1 MRVMETE
8 ISEIGIGPRNKI
20 CEKFETNLFKKA
32 VLTEASLL
40 QGARK
45 FLEENKFVEVVVP
58 HLVSATGSC
67 EVIETLFEVPYFD
80 RTAFLTQ
87 TAQLYLEAVV
97 PFLGGKVWTFGPSF
111 RAESRVDNRHLTEF
125 SLLELEFEGDF
136 QLLLNTIEEM
146 FVRMIFEANRELA
159 QNMKIPF
166 RRMSY
171 SEAIG
176 RLGLAFGMDIQS
188 SDEQKLLEQNKNQ
201 PMFLTHFPKEL
212 KYFNMRENDSNSKLV
227 NSADFIVPH
236 GGECAGAAER
246 EYNPARLLQRLQESA
261 MFINYKAKGG
271 NPHAFDWYINSYFK
285 HNYSLHSGFGMGLNR
300 VTKYVLQLEDIRD
313 STAYPVNKE
322 LLY

>member
-1 MRVMETE
+1 MEPR
-8 ISEIGIGPRNKI
+8 ISEIETELRNEI
-20 CEKFETNLFKKA
+20 CERFETDLFRKA

-40 QGARK
+40 RGARK

-136 QLLLNTIEEM
+136 QQLLETIEKM
-146 FVRMIFEANRELA
+146 FVRMIFEANHGLA
-159 QNMKIPF
+159 ESLKLPLM
-166 RRMSY
+166 RMSY
-171 SEAIG
+171 SEAIEK
-176 RLGLAFGMDIQS
+176 LGLAFGMDIQS
-188 SDEQKLLEQNKNQ
+188 SDEQKLLEQNRNQ
-201 PMFLTHFPKEL
+201 PFFLTHFPKEL
-212 KYFNMRENDSNSKLV
+212 KYFNMRENESNSKLV
-227 NSADFIVPH
+227 NSADFIVPY

-246 EYNPARLLQRLQESA
+246 EYNPARLLKRLEESA
-261 MFINYKAKGG
+261 MFINYKARGG

-285 HNYSLHSGFGMGLNR
+285 HDYSLHSGFGMGLNR
-300 VTKYVLQLEDIRD
+300 VTKYVLELEDIRR